1 MALATTH
8 SAFADD
14 RRGRQLR
21 RLNNHLEKLDHHHIE
36 RLANRA
42 ARINRERDKR
52 NKRLGRKIGKAL
64 GKAIVAGV
72 LGASVAHHHRNDK
85 RYWHHA
91 SLSGSENAIGACV
104 HHATKLVKATPGGL
118 YAHLDR
124 VRKAEEK
131 GWHQFTVR
139 ADITGVYRF
148 GSKKSRV
155 VCKTDG
161 HRVTSFK
168 YR

>member
-1 MALATTH
+1 VLCTRIFSRLLILAVVLITTH

-14 RRGRQLR
+14 RRNRQLR
-21 RLNNHLEKLDHHHIE
+21 QLNRHLEKLDHHHIE
-36 RLANRA
+36 KLANRA
-42 ARINRERDKR
+42 ARINRGRDKR

-72 LGASVAHHHRNDK
+72 LGA
-85 RYWHHA
+85 
-91 SLSGSENAIGACV
+91 CV
-104 HHATKLVKATPGGL
+104 HHATKFVKQTPGGL

-124 VRKAEEK
+124 VRKAKER

-148 GSKKSRV
+148 GSKQSRV

-161 HRVTSFK
+161 HRVTSFQ
-168 YR
+168 YN